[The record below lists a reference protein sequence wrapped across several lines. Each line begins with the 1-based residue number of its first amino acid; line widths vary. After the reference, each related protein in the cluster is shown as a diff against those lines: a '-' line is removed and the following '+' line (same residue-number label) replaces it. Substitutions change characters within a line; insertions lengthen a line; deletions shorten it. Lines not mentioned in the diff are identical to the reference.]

1 MWQKYF
7 NVYLDWKCWIVTFSP
22 LSFCS
27 SHPSCTYHRCH
38 RYKKTDLRSQ
48 KSQKHL
54 LCAGN
59 YYHGNQWGFKFG
71 SLYVMNITY
80 GLIRV
85 HWLRFWPEKA
95 LLMRKQA
102 SVTVLARAFRV
113 MNSLVAYT
121 LQQEIQHVCQGYLGK
136 SHSLVCGSV
145 AFYYL
150 PQSFKSN
157 SISSLLPGPAS
168 VSAERTL
175 DSRWYSLM
183 DRTAIACR
191 WL

>member
-1 MWQKYF
+1 MI
-7 NVYLDWKCWIVTFSP
+7 YLSSIYPFCFMVCQCRKP
-22 LSFCS
+22 LTRK
-27 SHPSCTYHRCH
+27 PMR
-38 RYKKTDLRSQ
+38 
-48 KSQKHL
+48 
-54 LCAGN
+54 
-59 YYHGNQWGFKFG
+59 FKFG
-71 SLYVMNITY
+71 LLYVMKASKEITY
-80 GLIRV
+80 GLIKFYRL
-85 HWLRFWPEKA
+85 HFWPEKA
-95 LLMRKQA
+95 ILMRKQA
-102 SVTVLARAFRV
+102 SAVLTRAFRV

-157 SISSLLPGPAS
+157 SISSLLPGPSS
-168 VSAERTL
+168 VSVERTL
-175 DSRWYSLM
+175 DRRWYSLM